1 MTRERDKIS
10 ALVSSWELGRV
21 HGFIVEGLM
30 DVTNIVIQK
39 PEGIRFGDV
48 WVIRE
53 KPILYVLVDVA
64 VQIVISVIS
73 DA

>member
-1 MTRERDKIS
+1 MTRERNKVS

-21 HGFIVEGLM
+21 HGFIVEGLV
-30 DVTNIVIQK
+30 DITNIVVQK
-39 PEGIRFGDV
+39 SEGIRLGNV
-48 WVIRE
+48 WVVRE
-53 KPILYVLVDVA
+53 EPVLYVLVNVA